1 QRRRADLWPD
11 GVDVRPDRI
20 RGPAAAPWEPAA
32 RCSRARTDWI
42 CFRERRRPE
51 LRRDGHE
58 AQADRIRARQRRR
71 AELWLDGADA
81 RPDRIG
87 GAAAAPWGPAAQCSR
102 ARTDW
107 ICFRERRRAELRLDG
122 ADAGPDRIRVG
133 ERRRADLRRDGR
145 VGRAERGGPAP
156 RLRDPGAGARCGMQR
171 ADLIAAP
178 TLDDE
183 AGPPAR
189 RGAWLRFIA
198 RDKKALAGLIVL
210 AALSLAALFAPL
222 IAPHDPNDMMF
233 DMIGA
238 PSFAHP
244 LGTDDLG
251 RDLLSRLIYGARISL
266 FVGVSTVLIALI
278 AGVLLGV
285 AAGYFGGFVDTII
298 MRYIDLQW
306 AFPNFI
312 IAVYLFAV
320 SGTGLSTVIVAVSL
334 AFVDDFARIARGMVL
349 TIKEEQYV
357 AAARVVGAS
366 DWRIMWRHILPNA
379 TAPLIVQATVSVSY
393 AILAEAGLSFL
404 GLGVEAD
411 TPTWGLILADARSF
425 ISRAWWLGVF
435 PGLFIMITVLS
446 INFVGDALRD
456 LLDVR
461 EARDLAHA

>member
-1 QRRRADLWPD
+1 M
-11 GVDVRPDRI
+11 
-20 RGPAAAPWEPAA
+20 E
-32 RCSRARTDWI
+32 
-42 CFRERRRPE
+42 
-51 LRRDGHE
+51 
-58 AQADRIRARQRRR
+58 
-71 AELWLDGADA
+71 
-81 RPDRIG
+81 
-87 GAAAAPWGPAAQCSR
+87 
-102 ARTDW
+102 
-107 ICFRERRRAELRLDG
+107 
-122 ADAGPDRIRVG
+122 
-133 ERRRADLRRDGR
+133 
-145 VGRAERGGPAP
+145 
-156 RLRDPGAGARCGMQR
+156 R
-171 ADLIAAP
+171 ADLIRAVPAAE
-178 TLDDE
+178 DE
-183 AGPPAR
+183 AGAPPAR

-210 AALSLAALFAPL
+210 VVLSLAAVLAPV
-222 IAPHDPNDMMF
+222 IAPYDPNAMLY

-238 PSFAHP
+238 PSLVHP

-266 FVGVSTVLIALI
+266 LVGVSTVFLALVG
-278 AGVLLGV
+278 GVLLGV
-285 AAGYFGGFVDTII
+285 AAGYLGGFVDTII

-312 IAVYLFAV
+312 IAVYLVAV
-320 SGTGLSTVIVAVSL
+320 FGTGLSNVIVAISL

-357 AAARVVGAS
+357 AAARVVGVS

-379 TAPLIVQATVSVSY
+379 SAPIIVQATVSVSY

-404 GLGVEAD
+404 GLGVESD

-446 INFVGDALRD
+446 INFLGDALRD

-461 EARDLAHA
+461 ETKDIAHG